1 MRAGPTGVLL
11 ACLAAVAPAA
21 SAGPTIRSVAEASV
35 RVDHP
40 LQAVDS
46 VASRLGAVL
55 VEPCPRF
62 SSDAEW
68 SQFEEAR
75 VNDVVLLM
83 AHLEQAWID
92 AKAARDDT
100 LRHEAKAPRR
110 RVAEGR
116 QLVDKLQACAAQNR
130 ASFDPLSVWLRI
142 EREIPRRQA
151 EIALPE

>member
-11 ACLAAVAPAA
+11 ACLAGVAPAA
-21 SAGPTIRSVAEASV
+21 SAGPAIRSVADARV
-35 RVDHP
+35 RVDHH

-46 VASRLGAVL
+46 VASRLGAML

-62 SSDAEW
+62 SSAAEW

-75 VNDVVLLM
+75 VDDVVLLM
-83 AHLEQAWID
+83 AHLEQAWIEAKD
-92 AKAARDDT
+92 AT
-100 LRHEAKAPRR
+100 LRRAAKAPRR

-116 QLVDKLQACAAQNR
+116 QLVEKLQACAAQNR
-130 ASFDPLSVWLRI
+130 ASFDPLGVWLRI
-142 EREIPRRQA
+142 EQDIPRRQA

>member
-1 MRAGPTGVLL
+1 M
-11 ACLAAVAPAA
+11 
-21 SAGPTIRSVAEASV
+21 
-35 RVDHP
+35 RVDHH

-62 SSDAEW
+62 SSAAEW
-68 SQFEEAR
+68 S
-75 VNDVVLLM
+75 
-83 AHLEQAWID
+83 HLEQAWIE
-92 AKAARDDT
+92 AKAVHDDT
-100 LRHEAKAPRR
+100 LRREAKAPRR